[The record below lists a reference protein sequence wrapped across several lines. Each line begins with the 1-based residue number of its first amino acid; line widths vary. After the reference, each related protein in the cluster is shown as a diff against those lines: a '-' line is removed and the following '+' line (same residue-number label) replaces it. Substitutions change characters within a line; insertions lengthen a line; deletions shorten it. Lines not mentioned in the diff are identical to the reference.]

1 MDGDEM
7 LSSAELMKCSV
18 ADFSSA
24 EVITDLRE
32 VQIDSSKP
40 VAERVE
46 SFLTQVGNPYLFK
59 VGDVTVKVNYK
70 DEKELSASLITLLSD
85 G

>member
-1 MDGDEM
+1 M
-7 LSSAELMKCSV
+7 LSSAELMKCSA

-24 EVITDLRE
+24 EMVTDLRE
-32 VQIDSSKP
+32 VQIDASKP
-40 VAERVE
+40 IPERVD
-46 SFLTQVGNPYLFK
+46 SFLTQVSNPYLFK

-70 DEKELSASLITLLSD
+70 DEKELSASLVTLLSD

>member
-1 MDGDEM
+1 M
-7 LSSAELMKCSV
+7 LSSAELKKCSA

-24 EVITDLRE
+24 ETLHDLRE

-70 DEKELSASLITLLSD
+70 DEKELSASLITLLCD

>member
-1 MDGDEM
+1 M
-7 LSSAELMKCSV
+7 LSSAELKKCSA

-24 EVITDLRE
+24 EAVTDLRE
-32 VQIDSSKP
+32 VQIDSTKP
-40 VAERVE
+40 IPERVE
-46 SFLTQVGNPYLFK
+46 SFLTQVKNPYLFK

>member
-1 MDGDEM
+1 M
-7 LSSAELMKCSV
+7 LSSAELKECSA

-24 EVITDLRE
+24 EVVTDLRE
-32 VQIDSSKP
+32 VQIDASKP
-40 VAERVE
+40 IPERVE

-70 DEKELSASLITLLSD
+70 DEKELSASLVTILSD

>member
-1 MDGDEM
+1 M
-7 LSSAELMKCSV
+7 LSSAELKECSA
-18 ADFSSA
+18 ADFSSK
-24 EVITDLRE
+24 ETLPDLRE
-32 VQIDSSKP
+32 VQIDSTNP

-46 SFLTQVGNPYLFK
+46 SFLTQVKNPYLFK

-70 DEKELSASLITLLSD
+70 DEKELSASLVTLLSD

>member
-1 MDGDEM
+1 M
-7 LSSAELMKCSV
+7 LSSAELKKCSA

-24 EVITDLRE
+24 EVVADLRE
-32 VQIDSSKP
+32 VQIDASKP

-46 SFLTQVGNPYLFK
+46 SFLVQVGNPYLFK
-59 VGDVTVKVNYK
+59 VGDVTVKVSYK

>member
-1 MDGDEM
+1 M
-7 LSSAELMKCSV
+7 LDPAKLPEYRS

-24 EVITDLRE
+24 GALTDLRD
-32 VQIDSSKP
+32 VQIDITKP
-40 VAERVE
+40 IPERVE
-46 SFLTQVGNPYLFK
+46 SFLDQVGNPYLFK

-70 DEKELSASLITLLSD
+70 DEKELSASLVTLLSD

>member
-1 MDGDEM
+1 M
-7 LSSAELMKCSV
+7 LSSAELMKCSA
-18 ADFSSA
+18 ADFSSVEA
-24 EVITDLRE
+24 VTDLRE
-32 VQIDSSKP
+32 VQIDASKP
-40 VAERVE
+40 IPERVE

>member
-1 MDGDEM
+1 M
-7 LSSAELMKCSV
+7 LSSAELTKCSA

-24 EVITDLRE
+24 EAVTDLRE
-32 VQIDSSKP
+32 VQIDASKP

-70 DEKELSASLITLLSD
+70 DEKELSASLITLL
-85 G
+85 GNAE

>member
-1 MDGDEM
+1 M
-7 LSSAELMKCSV
+7 LSSAELMKCSA
-18 ADFSSA
+18 ADFSQA
-24 EVITDLRE
+24 QTLPDLRE
-32 VQIDSSKP
+32 VQIDSSLP

-46 SFLTQVGNPYLFK
+46 SFLTQVKNPYLFK

-70 DEKELSASLITLLSD
+70 DEKELSASLVTLLNN